1 MPIVTFDVPTAIA
14 TELNAIAVS
23 KGYANAKAM
32 TIAWLKQTLTIERQ
46 RAIDAAREEANA
58 DDATIT

>member
-1 MPIVTFDVPTAIA
+1 MASVTFTIPDAIA
-14 TELNAIAVS
+14 TELNAIGVS
-23 KGYANAKAM
+23 RGYANAKAM
-32 TIAWLKQTLTIERQ
+32 TVAWLKQTLIIERQ